1 MTTNNCASLSLML
14 ASMSCDD
21 LENRIRQECSSICG
35 PNFAS
40 QPGTWGYSTRDG
52 NGYYRCPCCSGE
64 PQSGI
69 ETTTDDAG
77 GGRIDFAQL
86 PWYIWV
92 LLVAAPA
99 ILLGLGYAIAPKKPA
114 YKLPMGRTMIIC
126 SMFALDDGVF
136 SMRFLASVLQAV
148 TGYLVTEKQP
158 NVDSILW
165 RGTTLKEHVIK
176 SCGGNTGNTRLHKKG
191 PQLRCACCCF
201 ACSAC
206 SLLRPVRANVFFDLC
221 VNVAIAVAFAG
232 VQFQTHVSCSNFCT
246 LTENGGSS
254 SSQCSSLDR
263 SNSDHAEVSSPSL
276 FSADTCM
283 SALFYTAVS
292 TISVMGAKKFIES
305 GIACGT
311 VVGRLA
317 MLIVLVLGVSSVV
330 SGVQF
335 ISGAGGSGAE
345 VGIKCAL
352 VLSMTIQNLL
362 FKCIV
367 KPLAIWLPASLVLKP
382 YVGQLA
388 ELKAAGNTNQVAM
401 VSIHAVEVI
410 PQPNVVDIGTRAP

>member
-1 MTTNNCASLSLML
+1 
-14 ASMSCDD
+14 
-21 LENRIRQECSSICG
+21 
-35 PNFAS
+35 
-40 QPGTWGYSTRDG
+40 
-52 NGYYRCPCCSGE
+52 
-64 PQSGI
+64 
-69 ETTTDDAG
+69 
-77 GGRIDFAQL
+77 
-86 PWYIWV
+86 
-92 LLVAAPA
+92 
-99 ILLGLGYAIAPKKPA
+99 
-114 YKLPMGRTMIIC
+114 
-126 SMFALDDGVF
+126 
-136 SMRFLASVLQAV
+136 
-148 TGYLVTEKQP
+148 
-158 NVDSILW
+158 
-165 RGTTLKEHVIK
+165 
-176 SCGGNTGNTRLHKKG
+176 
-191 PQLRCACCCF
+191 
-201 ACSAC
+201 
-206 SLLRPVRANVFFDLC
+206 
-221 VNVAIAVAFAG
+221 
-232 VQFQTHVSCSNFCT
+232 
-246 LTENGGSS
+246 
-254 SSQCSSLDR
+254 
-263 SNSDHAEVSSPSL
+263 
-276 FSADTCM
+276 M

-335 ISGAGGSGAE
+335 ISAAGGSGAE